1 MTSTD
6 IYYCVYRITNL
17 VEKKHYYGYKSTKIH
32 PSKVVGITYFSSS
45 KGSSGKIFI
54 DDQKKNPNNYRYKIV
69 QIFHNAQKAIDR
81 EIKLHHKF
89 DVKNHPSFY
98 NKANQTTAK
107 FDTTG
112 ISMSLEARKKMSIA
126 SKGVPKSQQHKE
138 ALSGRKHTQEEI
150 SKISKALRGLVK
162 SEEHRAKLAKA
173 SYENSHGSKNNNFKH
188 YYVTPL
194 GTVESPSN
202 LSPIISRTT
211 LYKWCTKCD
220 DKILKITYD
229 RTKWLKENFIWEYLE
244 GKTFREIG
252 FSTL

>member
-17 VEKKHYYGYKSTKIH
+17 VEKKYYYGYKSSKIH
-32 PSKVVGITYFSSS
+32 PSKVVGVTYFSSS
-45 KGSSGKIFI
+45 KGSFGKNFV

-69 QIFHNAQKAIDR
+69 QIFTNAQKAIDR

-89 DVKNHPSFY
+89 DVKNHPYFY
-98 NKANQTTAK
+98 NKANQTSNK

-112 ISMSLEARKKMSIA
+112 ICMSLEARKKMSIA
-126 SKGVPKSQQHKE
+126 SKGKPKSEKHRL
-138 ALSGRKHTQEEI
+138 ALSGRKHSQEEI
-150 SKISKALRGLVK
+150 SKISKALRGLIK

-173 SYENSHGSKNNNFKH
+173 SRENSHGSQNNNFKH

-194 GTVESPSN
+194 GIVESPSN

-220 DKILKITYD
+220 DKVLKITFD
-229 RTKWLKENFIWEYLE
+229 RTTWLKENFKWEDIE
-244 GKTFREIG
+244 GKTFRDIG
-252 FSTL
+252 FYTF